1 MVQLRGRLRMIDLI
15 FEVLKPVADAL
26 AARIPLSEA
35 LFAR

>member
-1 MVQLRGRLRMIDLI
+1 MIDLI

>member
-1 MVQLRGRLRMIDLI
+1 MVQLRGRLRTIDLI
-15 FEVLKPVADAL
+15 FEILKPVADVL